1 MANRARGGA
10 LSLVAWGLLHAC
22 APDAVGS
29 GAAADLGAARA
40 EFVNGA
46 DDRREYFEVTEDAE
60 RAPFEQSLVALV
72 PLFNAREL
80 SQGNE
85 KALSTWGEV
94 NGLCEGEPYLDQ
106 PSASFCSGVLVDWDL
121 VLTSGHCVNV
131 VPLSNLRIVFNYYY
145 RQPGELAV
153 SEGDIYEVEE
163 VVTSR
168 TDRDLNAPRLDFGWL
183 RLKKRVQ
190 EPHRPARLQTG
201 SPDTALGDAVISI
214 SAGGGAPLKLDAG
227 GQVLDLR
234 AETNDYFIADT
245 DTSEGSSGGAAF
257 TEDLTLLGTLARGAP
272 DFVRTDTGCWT
283 TDHASSPLE
292 AREQFTYFYRSVQ
305 GLCEQDQSS
314 RLCDS
319 SCRDSPC
326 DPPPRPDSD
335 GAIDTDG
342 CSLGELP
349 NSSRA
354 TGLGLGLGS
363 LLLLLRRRR

>member
-1 MANRARGGA
+1 M
-10 LSLVAWGLLHAC
+10 AWGLLHGC
-22 APDAVGS
+22 APDASGS
-29 GAAADLGAARA
+29 EAAGALGAARA

-46 DDRREYFEVTEDAE
+46 DDRREYFEVTEQAE
-60 RAPFEQSLVALV
+60 RAVFEQSLVALV
-72 PLFNAREL
+72 PLFNALEL
-80 SQGNE
+80 SRGNE

-94 NGLCEGEPYLDQ
+94 NGLCEGEPFLDQ

-153 SEGDIYEVEE
+153 SEEDIYQVEE

-168 TDRDLNAPRLDFGWL
+168 TDRELSGPRLDFGWL
-183 RLKKRVQ
+183 RLKEPVR
-190 EPHRPARLQTG
+190 EPHRPARLQT
-201 SPDTALGDAVISI
+201 SAPSARLGDAVISI

-227 GQVLDLR
+227 GQLLDLR
-234 AETNDYFIADT
+234 TETTDYFIADT

-272 DFVRTDTGCWT
+272 DFVRTDAGCWT

-292 AREQFTYFYRSVQ
+292 AREQFTYFHRSVQ
-305 GLCEQDQSS
+305 ALCGQDPSS

-326 DPPPRPDSD
+326 DPPPRPDAAA
-335 GAIDTDG
+335 AIDTEG
-342 CSLGELP
+342 CSLGALP
-349 NSSRA
+349 NSSRT